1 VGLQWLRFDNRC
13 VCVCSV
19 KRNGTPV
26 GGLRSEAELSEAAAK
41 KALKKDKK

>member
-1 VGLQWLRFDNRC
+1 MGLQRLSVGDR
-13 VCVCSV
+13 VCERSV